1 MKKQI
6 NFLLVLLFL
15 QCLTATTLLSQTGLI
30 AYYPFNGNAHDE
42 TGNGY
47 NGTVSGATLS
57 DDRFGNP
64 MSAYNFDGIN
74 DKIVIGK
81 EPNFPSW
88 NKYAVSLWFLNDG
101 GGDHS
106 NGYGQKILSKAKF
119 NSDFHLSVLHS
130 DGRLIWW
137 SVQGGFN
144 SVEATN
150 QDYRDNQWHHV
161 VLNKNS
167 PSNGDIWVDGVLQ
180 NSSNTLGA
188 VFNSEDLVIGFTTHS
203 DGYQQKYWSGKIDD
217 IRIYN
222 RVLSESEISDLFT
235 ESLCHPPTG
244 MKVQDISDT
253 AAILKWQVAGADILH
268 VRVRYRAVSG
278 TTWAIKNKKGAY
290 PSLHINE
297 LLPNTTYQWQLKSF
311 CAEDTSGW
319 VKGPDF
325 TTAASFASSPATSAI
340 TGNKLAV
347 NTHLQIMPN
356 PNKGNF
362 TIQAQLPAK
371 AANTTLALYNNRGE
385 KIWQQD
391 AGKMSGAVYKNISLQ
406 DQLPAGI
413 YMMVIQRNDA
423 RLEQKI
429 VISK

>member
-6 NFLLVLLFL
+6 KLLLALLFL
-15 QCLTATTLLSQTGLI
+15 QCLTVTVLLAQKGLI

-47 NGTVSGATLS
+47 NGTVYGATLT

-64 MSAYNFDGIN
+64 KSAYNFDGKN

-88 NKYAVSLWFLNDG
+88 NIYAVSLWFLNDG

-106 NGYGQKILSKAKF
+106 NGYGQKILSKAQYYT
-119 NSDFHLSVLHS
+119 DFHLSIYFTNGS
-130 DGRLIWW
+130 LIWW
-137 SVQGGFN
+137 SAQGGFN
-144 SVEATN
+144 SVTDSS
-150 QDYRDNQWHHV
+150 QDYRDSQWHHV
-161 VLNKNS
+161 VLNKKS

-180 NSSNTLGA
+180 NSSNDLQA
-188 VFNSEDLVIGFTTHS
+188 VFNNEDLVIGFTTHS
-203 DGYQQKYWSGKIDD
+203 DGYQRKYFSGKIDD

-235 ESLCHPPTG
+235 GSFCSEPTG
-244 MKVQDISDT
+244 LKVQDISDT
-253 AAILKWQVAGADILH
+253 SAVLRRDASGANISD
-268 VRVRYRAVSG
+268 VRLRYRPVGETVWAKKTKDAVR
-278 TTWAIKNKKGAY
+278 TK
-290 PSLHINE
+290 LHING
-297 LLPNTTYQWQLKSF
+297 LMPNTTYEWQLRSV

-325 TTAASFASSPATSAI
+325 TTAASFASSSATSAI
-340 TGNKLAV
+340 TSSKLPGNI
-347 NTHLQIMPN
+347 HLQILPN

-362 TIQAQLPAK
+362 IIQMQLPAK
-371 AANTTLALYNNRGE
+371 AATTTLALYNNIGE

-391 AGKMSGAVYKNISLQ
+391 AGKMSGAVRKNISLQ
-406 DQLPAGI
+406 NQLPAGV
-413 YMMVIQRNDA
+413 YMMVIQRNDV
-423 RLEQKI
+423 RLEQKM